1 MIAKNK
7 YKMNA
12 FNVLTVLNFEE
23 IGRNFI
29 F

>member
-12 FNVLTVLNFEE
+12 FNVLTVLNFGE